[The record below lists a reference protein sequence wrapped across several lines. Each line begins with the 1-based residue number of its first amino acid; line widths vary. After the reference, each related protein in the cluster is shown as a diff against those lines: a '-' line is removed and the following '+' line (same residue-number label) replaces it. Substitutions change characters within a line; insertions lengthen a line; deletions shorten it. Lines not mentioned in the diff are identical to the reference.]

1 MRLRT
6 SLNLKRKQSRLNL
19 MMETLISKTK
29 QLHWKLGKQLQW
41 KLRKQQLRKLRKQ
54 LQRKRLKQLQR
65 KHLKQLKSNNLSLTQ
80 LSKLIIQASD
90 AKN

>member
-1 MRLRT
+1 MRLRK

-19 MMETLISKTK
+19 MLELLISKTK
-29 QLHWKLGKQLQW
+29 QLHWKLGKQLQR
-41 KLRKQQLRKLRKQ
+41 KLRKQQLKSLRKQ
-54 LQRKRLKQLQR
+54 LQRKRLKQLR
-65 KHLKQLKSNNLSLTQ
+65 SNNLSLTQ